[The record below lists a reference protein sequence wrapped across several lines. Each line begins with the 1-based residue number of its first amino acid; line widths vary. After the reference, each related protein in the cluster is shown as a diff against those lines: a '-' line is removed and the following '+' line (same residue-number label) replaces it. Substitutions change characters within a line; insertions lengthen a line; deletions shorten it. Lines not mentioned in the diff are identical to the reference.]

1 MRRVAW
7 LVAAAVAAVG
17 VVVSPAEA
25 AGPPQLLSLSVS
37 ARDVAA
43 PGQTTISY
51 TASSDA
57 PILSATAFYISP
69 DGLVHRA
76 DLSPGA
82 TGSGT
87 LQVPDGVENGTW
99 NVARVI
105 LKTSSTTASQSVT
118 CSSPAVASTSGC
130 TALMDFRDQSL
141 TVSGSTP
148 DHAAPLVSSVAVT
161 PGSVQP
167 GDPVTVSWTDDEVH
181 AVDSVVFVFQNLD
194 PHAQSDGVVLRSVAG
209 TDLSGRRLTLPLKPF
224 AYNGVYQLVALDIT
238 DNLGND
244 ASYLSDGTTRLTG
257 GAVSPTS
264 HPLDFPTI
272 SFTVTGSG
280 QGLNP
285 PQLTALHVTAPAAP
299 TFGPIEVDFSTAANG
314 SPLVGVTVTYV
325 GQDGTATGGQAG
337 GVASGTV
344 AVGHGFGTSRLTE
357 VRLQDARGDIL
368 LYCRDG
374 TTYNPITGEVGSHA
388 FNLPQYD
395 VTVVPSAPRLLEV
408 RPGPGT
414 ATVRWTVDPAEVAAG
429 VTQTRLVV
437 NPGGRT
443 ILVPNS
449 GAQPEQRYTVSGLHN
464 ATTYSLSVAA
474 MGPPGVP
481 SREVHASVTPLM
493 SDHVFSPGDVNRDGR
508 DDLLAYEQS
517 ENTSL
522 WLYRRQG
529 VAYDSRAWYE
539 SAPSS
544 LRADPAG
551 DVNRDGIGDAF
562 VVDGTG
568 TLELREGDG
577 HGSFWVERYGQGWD
591 TMRFLAGGFD
601 FTGDRVPDLF
611 AVTPAG
617 ALYLYPV
624 QLQPAGPRIPART
637 YVGSG
642 WDTMQTVFAPGDF
655 DGDHRADLMA
665 VDSAGT
671 LWLFR
676 GNGHGSFAPKVRA
689 GTGWGGFAAVFALR
703 DFAGTGHADIA
714 AIDSSGN
721 LWRYAGTGTGHF
733 TTGRTL
739 VGTHWGVYL

>member
-17 VVVSPAEA
+17 VVVSPAVA
-25 AGPPQLLSLSVS
+25 AGGPQLLSLSVS

-51 TASSDA
+51 TAGSDA
-57 PILSATAFYISP
+57 PILSAVAFYISP

-82 TGSGT
+82 AGSGT
-87 LQVPDGVENGTW
+87 LLVPDGVENGTW
-99 NVARVI
+99 SVARVV
-105 LKTSSTTASQSVT
+105 LNTGSTTATQSVT
-118 CSSPAVASTSGC
+118 CASPSVGSTSGC

-148 DHAAPLVSSVAVT
+148 DHAAPLVSSVGVD

-167 GDPVTVSWTDDEVH
+167 GDPVTVSWADDEVH
-181 AVDSVVFVFQNLD
+181 TVASVVFVFQNLD
-194 PHAQSDGVVLRSVAG
+194 PHAQSDSVVFRSAVGA
-209 TDLSGRRLTLPLKPF
+209 DLSARRLTTPLKPF

-238 DNLGND
+238 DNLGNH
-244 ASYLSDGTTRLTG
+244 ASYQPDGTTRLTG

-264 HPLDFPTI
+264 HALDFPST

-285 PQLTALHVTAPAAP
+285 PRLTALHVTAPTAP
-299 TFGPIEVDFSTAANG
+299 TFGPIQVDFSTAADG
-314 SPLVGVTVTYV
+314 SPVAGVTVTYV
-325 GQDGTATGGQAG
+325 GQDGTTTGSQAG
-337 GVASGTV
+337 GVASGTLGV
-344 AVGHGFGTSRLTE
+344 VHGFGTSRLTE

-368 LYCRDG
+368 LYRRDG
-374 TTYNPITGEVGSHA
+374 TTYNPITGEVGSHS
-388 FNLPQYD
+388 FDLPQDD
-395 VTVVPSAPRLLEV
+395 VTTTPSAPRLLEV

-414 ATVRWTVDPAEVAAG
+414 ATVRWTLDPAEVEAG
-429 VTQTRLVV
+429 VSQTRLVL

-449 GAQPEQRYTVSGLHN
+449 AAQPEQRYTITGLRN

-481 SREVHASVTPLM
+481 SREVRATVTPLM
-493 SDHVFSPGDVNRDGR
+493 SDHVFTPGDVTRDGR
-508 DDLLAYEQS
+508 DDLLAYAQS

-529 VAYDSRAWYE
+529 AAYDSRSWYA
-539 SAPSS
+539 SAPGS

-551 DVNRDGIGDAF
+551 DVNRDGIGDEF

-568 TLELREGDG
+568 TLQLLEGDG

-591 TMRFLAGGFD
+591 AMRFLAGGFD

-611 AVTPAG
+611 AITPVG

-642 WDTMQTVFAPGDF
+642 WDTMQSVFSPGDF

-665 VDSAGT
+665 VDAGGT
-671 LWLFR
+671 LWLYR
-676 GNGHGSFAPKVRA
+676 GTGHGAFAPRVRA

-703 DFAGTGHADIA
+703 DFAGTGHADIG

-733 TTGRTL
+733 TAGRTL
-739 VGTHWGVYL
+739 VGTHWDVYL